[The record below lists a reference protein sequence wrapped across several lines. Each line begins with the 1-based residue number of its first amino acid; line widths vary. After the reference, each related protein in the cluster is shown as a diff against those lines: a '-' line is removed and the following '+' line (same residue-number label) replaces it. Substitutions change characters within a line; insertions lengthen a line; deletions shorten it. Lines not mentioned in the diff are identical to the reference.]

1 LETTL
6 KNLDK
11 EFTLAISTFENS
23 TERKEETNRKV
34 ANIHQQQTIQVNEFG
49 NLGEDVNFQIETNL
63 GFLKVPIERLK
74 KMNVQA

>member
-11 EFTLAISTFENS
+11 EFNLAISTFENS